1 MVIVIN
7 LKNIINITTFIK
19 KKIKNKRHVSFSGSR
34 DQLSINAININK
46 QATYIYLNK
55 ITIKIIV
62 AGININTSNTLTFIK
77 MNLISPS

>member
-1 MVIVIN
+1 M
-7 LKNIINITTFIK
+7 
-19 KKIKNKRHVSFSGSR
+19 NKRHVFCSSSR

>member
-1 MVIVIN
+1 M
-7 LKNIINITTFIK
+7 
-19 KKIKNKRHVSFSGSR
+19 NKRHVSCSSSR

-55 ITIKIIV
+55 IPIKTIV

>member
-1 MVIVIN
+1 M
-7 LKNIINITTFIK
+7 
-19 KKIKNKRHVSFSGSR
+19 NKRHVSCSSSR

-55 ITIKIIV
+55 ITIKTIV
-62 AGININTSNTLTFIK
+62 AGININTSNTFTFIK